1 MTLTTDATDGYQ
13 VLQFQTDRP
22 FTSTETGS
30 DSYEQAAGTHRIRY
44 KPVTGAALAAL
55 LAKGEHAGKS
65 ACWNF
70 QFSDGTRATTQP
82 AISYC
87 R

>member
-13 VLQFQTDRP
+13 VLQFSSAVS
-22 FTSTETGS
+22 FTTTETGS
-30 DSYEQAAGTHRIRY
+30 DSYANTAGTYQIRY
-44 KPVTGAALAAL
+44 KQVTGSALATL
-55 LAKGEHAGKS
+55 LTTTANAGKS

-70 QFSDGTRATTQP
+70 QFTNSNGATTQP
-82 AISYC
+82 TITYC